1 MSEQLV
7 VTQTGVTQAG
17 LADPVQDAQAI
28 FRTIL
33 AALSEPGRVFD
44 VTATVPTSGLGIG
57 PAALAVVLSL
67 TDGDT
72 PLWIG
77 DSDVGDRGVGDRCEA
92 LAAHLRF
99 HTGAP
104 IVADR
109 GAAQF
114 ALLKGGDWRLDQFN
128 PGTEDFPD
136 HSATLIIEVDALAE
150 GGPLTLSGPGI
161 PDHRHVTVAGL
172 PADFSAQ
179 WHANHAQ
186 FPCGVDVILACG
198 ARLMGLPRTVSL
210 NSSGR

>member
-1 MSEQLV
+1 MFEQAGV
-7 VTQTGVTQAG
+7 IQSGVTQPG
-17 LADPVQDAQAI
+17 LADPVQDSQAI

-44 VTATVPTSGLGIG
+44 VAMTAPTDGLGIG
-57 PAALAVVLSL
+57 PAALAALLTL

-77 DSDVGDRGVGDRCEA
+77 DSAVGGA
-92 LAAHLRF
+92 LAAYLRF

-114 ALLKGGDWRLDQFN
+114 ALLSGGDWRLDQFN

-136 HSATLIIEVDALAE
+136 QSATLIIEVDALAE
-150 GGPLTLSGPGI
+150 GGPIALSGPGI
-161 PDHRHVTVAGL
+161 PDHRHVTVQGL
-172 PADFSAQ
+172 PADFGAQ
-179 WHANHAQ
+179 WLANHAQ
-186 FPCGVDVILACG
+186 FPCGVDVIFACG

-210 NSSGR
+210 KIPGR